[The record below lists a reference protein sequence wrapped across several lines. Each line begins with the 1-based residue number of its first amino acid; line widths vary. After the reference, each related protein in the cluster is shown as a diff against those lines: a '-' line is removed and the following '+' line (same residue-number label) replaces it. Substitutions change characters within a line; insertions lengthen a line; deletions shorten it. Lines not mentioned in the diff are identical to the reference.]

1 MKNAEGYKFFVKG
14 QGNATTTTNN
24 NNHAGTSN
32 TKTQNGGG
40 GSGATDLSAKFDDS
54 VTPSKNP

>member
-14 QGNATTTTNN
+14 GQSNANTNN
-24 NNHAGTSN
+24 NNHANHNHSN
-32 TKTQNGGG
+32 NNPKTHNGG
-40 GSGATDLSAKFDDS
+40 DLSAKFDES

>member
-14 QGNATTTTNN
+14 GQSNANTNN
-24 NNHAGTSN
+24 NNHANHNHSN
-32 TKTQNGGG
+32 NNPKTQNGG
-40 GSGATDLSAKFDDS
+40 DLSAKFDES